1 MLIAPWFCSDRDGEM
16 AHGEK
21 FMIAMTAPNVPIADL
36 RLNNSVDCGSHRA
49 RLGRSMIV
57 SIGSCQLRINA
68 ATHRWFEDFNSTA
81 IEVSMS

>member
-1 MLIAPWFCSDRDGEM
+1 
-16 AHGEK
+16 
-21 FMIAMTAPNVPIADL
+21 
-36 RLNNSVDCGSHRA
+36 
-49 RLGRSMIV
+49 MIV